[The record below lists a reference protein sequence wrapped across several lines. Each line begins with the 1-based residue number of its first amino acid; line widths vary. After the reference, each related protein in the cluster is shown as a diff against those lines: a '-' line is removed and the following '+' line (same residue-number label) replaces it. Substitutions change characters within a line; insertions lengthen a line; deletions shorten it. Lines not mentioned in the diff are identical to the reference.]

1 MRILDSGDPSFTA
14 TRAQAVK
21 FGPAQ
26 VDWETRVDFVALRE
40 YRLARTRQAMEKHNL
55 DFLLSIRLE
64 NGRYISGCK
73 RLYWPT
79 LTLAGGPV
87 IMLPRAGHMSIG
99 VIDTDMQS
107 KALSWIPADRFRE
120 PRRMEVAHEVV
131 AYAKELREL
140 FGNALDNATIGVD
153 LWSPAMFEVL
163 PKEFPNAKFVD
174 GQTAML
180 DARAIKSPDEIA
192 CMKMAYAIAEA
203 GMYDAVQALRPGI
216 RECELV
222 GIAFNK
228 FWQLGAETSQCSH
241 AINSGPGSEPY
252 RRFHTDR
259 IIQYGEIVNID
270 LGACWN
276 GYFSDFCR
284 PFVCG
289 MKPSTRQLDLFKTAY
304 EKQIEG
310 LNALKPGL
318 SVGEVCKKL
327 GRKALGHSI
336 GMGPLDPPMLH
347 STWDDVLQPGM
358 TFSVYT
364 PHLGELGVGGIHIE
378 DEVVITETGC
388 EVYSTFPVFGI
399 DE

>member
-1 MRILDSGDPSFTA
+1 MRILDSGDARITA
-14 TRAQAVK
+14 TRAEAVK

-26 VDWETRVDFVALRE
+26 VDWETRVDFTALRD
-40 YRLARTRQAMEKHNL
+40 YRLARTRAAMERHDI
-55 DFLLSIRLE
+55 DFLLSIRME

-87 IMLPRAGHMSIG
+87 IMLPREGHMSIG
-99 VIDTDMQS
+99 VIDVPMQS
-107 KALSWIPADRFRE
+107 QALSWIPADRFRE
-120 PRRMEVAHEVV
+120 PRRMEVGHEVA
-131 AYAKELREL
+131 AYARELREL
-140 FGNALDNATIGVD
+140 FGSALDNARIGVD

-163 PKEFPNAKFVD
+163 PKEFPDATFVD
-174 GQTAML
+174 GQAAML
-180 DARAIKSPDEIA
+180 EARAIKSKDEIA

-289 MKPSTRQLDLFKTAY
+289 MKPSVRQMDLFKTAY

-310 LNALKPGL
+310 LNAIRPGMTA
-318 SVGEVCKKL
+318 GEICRKL
-327 GRKALGHSI
+327 GRKTLGHSI

-347 STWDDVLQPGM
+347 STWEVMLEPGM

-364 PHLGELGVGGIHIE
+364 PHLGVAGVGGLHIE
-378 DEVVITETGC
+378 DEVVVTETGC
-388 EVYSTFPVFGI
+388 EVYTTYPVFGI
-399 DE
+399 DN